1 MSDKQFGIIIAMMF
15 LAASF
20 CTSSPMDRV
29 LTLVCAVV
37 WMIVARQEGKE

>member
-29 LTLVCAVV
+29 ATIVVALV
-37 WMIVARQEGKE
+37 WIIVARQEAK